1 MVVVVVVV
9 AAVEEDAAE
18 EVAEVEGYG
27 EGTAWAAYVL
37 AFAVADAAT
46 VALEDEGEAAGVA
59 EAVTGPSLKGEEKS
73 VVALC
78 AIAVGTAASG
88 YYSGTGC
95 GEEEEEEEEAV
106 LHPPEAP
113 GEAGGVGPVEA
124 WVAG

>member
-1 MVVVVVVV
+1 MMVAGMVV
-9 AAVEEDAAE
+9 AAVGEDAAV
-18 EVAEVEGYG
+18 EVAVVEGYVG
-27 EGTAWAAYVL
+27 GTAWVAYVL

-73 VVALC
+73 VAALF
-78 AIAVGTAASG
+78 AAAVGTAASG
-88 YYSGTGC
+88 YYSGPGC
-95 GEEEEEEEEAV
+95 GEEEEGEEEA

-113 GEAGGVGPVEA
+113 GEAGGVGAVEA